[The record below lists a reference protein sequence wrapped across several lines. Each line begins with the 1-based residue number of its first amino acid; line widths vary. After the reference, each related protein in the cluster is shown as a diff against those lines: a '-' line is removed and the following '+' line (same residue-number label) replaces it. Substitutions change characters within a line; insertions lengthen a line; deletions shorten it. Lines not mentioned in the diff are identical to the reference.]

1 LIYINLQRH
10 SYLNTIAW
18 RFNKPILKVLIW
30 VGIDIANKNYLDV
43 CHDGAIFHFFIEE
56 SQRMKYLEQ
65 EVRYET
71 EKFHGQFGKSFKPI
85 DSSTVIHKTPM
96 GTIQQPHY
104 YFLGWN

>member
-1 LIYINLQRH
+1 
-10 SYLNTIAW
+10 
-18 RFNKPILKVLIW
+18 
-30 VGIDIANKNYLDV
+30 
-43 CHDGAIFHFFIEE
+43 
-56 SQRMKYLEQ
+56 MKYLEQ

>member
-1 LIYINLQRH
+1 M
-10 SYLNTIAW
+10 
-18 RFNKPILKVLIW
+18 
-30 VGIDIANKNYLDV
+30 DV

-96 GTIQQPHY
+96 GNNSAALLL
-104 YFLGWN
+104 FFRMELGFPT